1 MDTSNS
7 EDPPMLNFKVEDEER
22 EDNLKPLMHQDRAD
36 SSPDFPALAKS
47 AAAGCGL
54 CAFLR
59 AAILR
64 ENSKA
69 LGSHGEV
76 TIDLFYSWGHRQYGE
91 SAKGLVALTA
101 KLLDARRQ
109 EVGGLQFNVYA
120 RDCSIGRCYRYGR
133 VASRT
138 LVVADSW
145 GVFEH

>member
-1 MDTSNS
+1 
-7 EDPPMLNFKVEDEER
+7 
-22 EDNLKPLMHQDRAD
+22 MHQDRAD

-64 ENSKA
+64 TNAKA
-69 LGSHGEV
+69 LGRHEEV
-76 TIDLFYSWGHRQYGE
+76 TIHLFYSWVHCRYRDL
-91 SAKGLVALTA
+91 AKGLVGLTA
-101 KLLDARRQ
+101 KLLDARRKV
-109 EVGGLQFNVYA
+109 VGGLQFNVYA